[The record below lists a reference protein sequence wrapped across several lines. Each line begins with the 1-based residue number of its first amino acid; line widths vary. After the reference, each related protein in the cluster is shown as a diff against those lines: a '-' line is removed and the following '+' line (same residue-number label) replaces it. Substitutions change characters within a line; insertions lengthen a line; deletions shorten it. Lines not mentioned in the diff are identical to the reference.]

1 MKTVEVIGHGS
12 LPFITS
18 VTSGYAA
25 SMGIDIPLRVVA
37 SYTDKPGDVEFVIKG
52 EWDRDTKLINQVRKG
67 FIHRYLSKSKGK
79 GIRIEIESRIPPG
92 IGLKSGAAVSVYSV
106 LAAAQLLE
114 LTFSENDI
122 IHHALNISKAVGG
135 LYSASLDGI
144 YASLKGGVVYT
155 DNMGGRVISWYTGV
169 PEHSIIIGYRRVEG
183 SNLLSRI
190 REIRRY
196 GELFKKIFDVGQ
208 KGGHLK
214 AATLNGILFSIL
226 GNLDY
231 ETLVETLTEGAVAAC
246 VAGTGPSICIFVK
259 EDDLDRFRALLE
271 DRGYKTLVTRPTSKG
286 YTYRVVEE

>member
-1 MKTVEVIGHGS
+1 MRTVEVIGHGS

-37 SYTDKPGDVEFVIKG
+37 SFTDKAGEVEFIIKG
-52 EWDRDTKLINQVRKG
+52 EWDRDTKLINQVRKA
-67 FIHRYLSKSKGK
+67 FLHRYLSKVKGK
-79 GIRIEIESRIPPG
+79 GIQIEIDSKIPPG
-92 IGLKSGAAVSVYSV
+92 IGLKSGAAVSVYAV
-106 LAAAQLLE
+106 LAATQLLE
-114 LTFSENDI
+114 LSFSENDI

-169 PEHSIIIGYRRVEG
+169 PDTYVIIGYRNTSRVD
-183 SNLLSRI
+183 LISRM

-246 VAGTGPSICIFVK
+246 IAGTGPSICIFVR
-259 EDDLDRFRALLE
+259 ESDLDKFSELLRE
-271 DRGYKTLVTRPTSKG
+271 KGYKTLVTRPTAKG
-286 YTYRVVEE
+286 YSFKVMEE

>member
-1 MKTVEVIGHGS
+1 MRSVEVIGHGS

-37 SYTDKPGDVEFVIKG
+37 SYTEKPGEVEFIIKG
-52 EWDRDTKLINQVRKG
+52 EWDKNTKLINQVRKS
-67 FIHRYLSKSKGK
+67 FLHRYISKVKGK
-79 GIRIEIESRIPPG
+79 GIRLEIDSRIPPG

-106 LAAAQLLE
+106 LAATQLLE
-114 LTFSENDI
+114 LSFSENDI

-135 LYSASLDGI
+135 MYSASLDGI

-169 PEHSIIIGYRRVEG
+169 PDNHIIIGYRSLYG
-183 SNLLSRI
+183 IDLLSRM

-231 ETLVETLTEGAVAAC
+231 EILVETLTEGAVAAC
-246 VAGTGPSICIFVK
+246 IAGTGPSICIFVK
-259 EDDLDRFRALLE
+259 EGDVDRFKGLLE
-271 DRGYKTLVTRPTSKG
+271 SRGYHTLITRPTSKG
-286 YTYRVVEE
+286 YSYEVVEG

>member
-1 MKTVEVIGHGS
+1 MKAVEVIGHGS

-18 VTSGYAA
+18 ITSGYAA
-25 SMGIDIPLRVVA
+25 SMGVDIPLRVVA
-37 SYTDKPGDVEFVIKG
+37 SFTDKSGEVEFIIKG
-52 EWDRDTKLINQVRKG
+52 EWDKDTKLINQVRKG
-67 FIHRYLSKSKGK
+67 FLNKYLNRIKDR
-79 GIRIEIESRIPPG
+79 GIRLEIDSRIPPG
-92 IGLKSGAAVSVYSV
+92 IGLKSGASVSVYSV
-106 LAAAQLLE
+106 LAATQLLE
-114 LTFSENDI
+114 LSFSENDV
-122 IHHALNISKAVGG
+122 IHQALNISKAVSGF
-135 LYSASLDGI
+135 YSASLDGI

-169 PEHSIIIGYRRVEG
+169 PNKFVIIAYRG
-183 SNLLSRI
+183 SSGSDLLSRM

-246 VAGTGPSICIFVK
+246 IAGTGPSLCIFVR
-259 EDDLDRFRALLE
+259 EDDVDRFDGMLR
-271 DRGYKTLVTRPTSKG
+271 DKGYKTLITRPTSKG
-286 YTYRVVEE
+286 YSYKVIED